1 MIDTLVDAFSGA
13 GAPFMY
19 AITAALAFGLA
30 ILIER
35 LWIFWGQWRI
45 DQGAFLAA
53 LSDCKLQEASQINPS
68 HPACRVICAGL
79 GAQNAE
85 AAWNAM
91 GTEAPLVEAEI
102 QQRVPYLATIG
113 NLSTMLGLL
122 GTVYGLIIAFAG
134 LSDTSAVET
143 QTQLNEGIA
152 TAMATTAWGLMV
164 GIPALACHSLL
175 ESKASRLRALCE
187 SAASQV
193 AKQSEA

>member
-30 ILIER
+30 ILLER
-35 LWIFWGQWRI
+35 MWIFWGQWRLN
-45 DQGAFLAA
+45 QAGFLTA
-53 LSDCKLQEASQINPS
+53 LSAGQLQDASQMNPT
-68 HPACRVICAGL
+68 HPACRVVRSGL
-79 GAQNAE
+79 GSSSAD

-91 GTEAPLVEAEI
+91 GTEAPLVEADI

>member
-1 MIDTLVDAFSGA
+1 
-13 GAPFMY
+13 
-19 AITAALAFGLA
+19 
-30 ILIER
+30 
-35 LWIFWGQWRI
+35 
-45 DQGAFLAA
+45 
-53 LSDCKLQEASQINPS
+53 
-68 HPACRVICAGL
+68 
-79 GAQNAE
+79 
-85 AAWNAM
+85 M
-91 GTEAPLVEAEI
+91 GTEAPLVEADI

-175 ESKASRLRALCE
+175 ESKARRLRALCE